1 MAGSS
6 VSGVAE
12 LDKVFRELKKGLAN
26 KIARPGLNKA
36 GRLAAKKVKAS
47 IPSRYKGVRK
57 SIKSR
62 SVKTKYNGGFAGVK
76 IGAGVS
82 RKRNAEKESRK
93 GRKGVGIG
101 ARNVHWWFIGTG
113 ERRTKSGRRTGRM
126 PKQAVGVSE
135 VLMSAKAEL
144 NDVIKRGI
152 EKALWKE
159 TTRLATKRL

>member
-1 MAGSS
+1 MS
-6 VSGVAE
+6 VTGVAE

-26 KIARPGLNKA
+26 KIVRPGLNKA
-36 GRLAAKKVKAS
+36 GRLAAKKIKAT
-47 IPSRYKGVRK
+47 IPSRHKGIRK
-57 SIKSR
+57 AIKSR
-62 SVKTKYNGGFAGVK
+62 PVKTKYNGGFAGVK
-76 IGAGVS
+76 VGAGVS
-82 RKRNAEKESRK
+82 RKKETEKQSRN
-93 GRKGVGIG
+93 GREGVGIG
-101 ARNVHWWFIGTG
+101 ARNVHWWFIGTA

-159 TTRLATKRL
+159 TTRLAQKQL

>member
-1 MAGSS
+1 MS
-6 VSGVAE
+6 VTGVAE

-26 KIARPGLNKA
+26 KIARPGLYKA

-57 SIKSR
+57 AIKSR

-82 RKRNAEKESRK
+82 RKRSAEKESRK

>member
-1 MAGSS
+1 MS
-6 VSGVAE
+6 VTGVAE

-26 KIARPGLNKA
+26 KIVRPGLNKA
-36 GRLAAKKVKAS
+36 GRLAAKKVKAT
-47 IPSRYKGVRK
+47 IPSRYKGIRK
-57 SIKSR
+57 AIKSR
-62 SVKTKYNGGFAGVK
+62 SVKTKFNGGFAGVK
-76 IGAGVS
+76 VGAGVS
-82 RKRNAEKESRK
+82 RKKETEKQSRS

-101 ARNVHWWFIGTG
+101 ARNVHWWFIGTA
-113 ERRTKSGRRTGRM
+113 ERRTKRGRRTGRM

-159 TTRLATKRL
+159 TTRLAKKQL